1 MKKASRQRVVAEKA
15 EYRRFT
21 EATRRR
27 RITWAVSLGSVGL
40 LLVSVVVLTLSPV
53 LAFREVRVE
62 GGDRVTSQAV
72 ADALQGLYGEP
83 LARVSDERVQ
93 TALEPLTLVQA
104 FETRI
109 EPPGTLVVTSGERK
123 PVGAVLSGKSFAVVD
138 AAGVTLWEEP
148 AVPAG
153 LPRILVTADSS
164 SPSFRAITRVLRALP
179 DEILTQV
186 EGITA
191 TTLDDVRFTIR
202 GSSHEV
208 VWGSSERSAEKA
220 RVLSAALRA
229 LEGEQTRIIDVTTP
243 DSLVVRQRG

>member
-1 MKKASRQRVVAEKA
+1 VKTATKQRVSAEKA

-27 RITWAVSLGSVGL
+27 RITWAVSLGSIGL
-40 LLVSVVVLTLSPV
+40 LLVSVVLLTLSPL
-53 LAFREVRVE
+53 LAFREVRIE

-72 ADALQGLYGEP
+72 ADALSSLYGEP
-83 LARVSDERVQ
+83 LARVNDERVQ
-93 TALEPLTLVQA
+93 IALEPLTLVQA

-109 EPPGTLVVTSGERK
+109 EPPGTLVVTIIERK
-123 PVGAVLSGKSFAVVD
+123 PLGAVLAGEAFDVVD

-148 AVPAG
+148 ALPSG
-153 LPRILVTADSS
+153 LPRILVAADPT
-164 SPSFRAITRVLRALP
+164 SPSFSAISRVLRALP
-179 DEILTQV
+179 DELLAQV

-208 VWGSSERSAEKA
+208 VWGSSERSPEKA
-220 RVLSAALRA
+220 RVLRAALIA
-229 LEGEQTRIIDVTTP
+229 LDSEESRVIDVTTP
-243 DSLVVRQRG
+243 DSVVVRARG

>member
-1 MKKASRQRVVAEKA
+1 M
-15 EYRRFT
+15 
-21 EATRRR
+21 
-27 RITWAVSLGSVGL
+27 
-40 LLVSVVVLTLSPV
+40 
-53 LAFREVRVE
+53 
-62 GGDRVTSQAV
+62 
-72 ADALQGLYGEP
+72 
-83 LARVSDERVQ
+83 
-93 TALEPLTLVQA
+93 
-104 FETRI
+104 
-109 EPPGTLVVTSGERK
+109 
-123 PVGAVLSGKSFAVVD
+123 LSGQSFAVVD

-164 SPSFRAITRVLRALP
+164 SPSFRAVTRVLRALP
-179 DEILTQV
+179 EEILSQV
-186 EGITA
+186 EGVTA